1 MQLKRCLSDCNK
13 TVQIKYFNL
22 YREQYLLCKINFIL
36 EIQQNNLMQNLAHHI
51 VHCYTTQVIIG
62 LNYCLFFAALLFGL
76 SLLNA
81 CLSPKG
87 NFAFAKQYKTLV
99 KTFEKD
105 LCPHMIFGFRF

>member
-1 MQLKRCLSDCNK
+1 MVLMRFSRVNIL
-13 TVQIKYFNL
+13 TFNL
-22 YREQYLLCKINFIL
+22 NCVVSYVLLG
-36 EIQQNNLMQNLAHHI
+36 IQQNCLMQNLAHHI
-51 VHCYTTQVIIG
+51 VHCFTTQVIIE